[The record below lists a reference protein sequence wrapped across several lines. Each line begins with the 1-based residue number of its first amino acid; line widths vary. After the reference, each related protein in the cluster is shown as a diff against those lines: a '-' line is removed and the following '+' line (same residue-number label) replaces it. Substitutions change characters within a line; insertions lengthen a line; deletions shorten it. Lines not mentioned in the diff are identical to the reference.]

1 MPTYLD
7 VPAGF
12 LVEGDAGDY
21 ILELQKTLY
30 GLRQAGL
37 NWFETLKQHL
47 LSIGFKQS
55 SIDQCCFI
63 WDSLVLLCYVDDCLL
78 FCSDNNKKAFPLY
91 EDVTADA
98 SHSSSNQ
105 ERSQSTAFFFLP
117 AVRKVNIL
125 RCHGS
130 DYSLMK

>member
-1 MPTYLD
+1 MPTHLD

-12 LVEGDAGDY
+12 SVEGDAGDY

-78 FCSDNNKKAFPLY
+78 FCSVITIKKPFLYVKMLLLMLVAVAAAAAVKTKNEVNPLPF
-91 EDVTADA
+91 
-98 SHSSSNQ
+98 SS
-105 ERSQSTAFFFLP
+105 FLQ
-117 AVRKVNIL
+117 
-125 RCHGS
+125 
-130 DYSLMK
+130 